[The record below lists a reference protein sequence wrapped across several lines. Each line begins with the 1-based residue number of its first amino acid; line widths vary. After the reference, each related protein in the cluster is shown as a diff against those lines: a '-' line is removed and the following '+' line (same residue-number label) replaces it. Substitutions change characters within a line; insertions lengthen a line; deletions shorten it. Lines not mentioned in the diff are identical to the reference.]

1 MAAQRDS
8 GWILVLTAVVV
19 IATQAA
25 AVAINAATSVQTRW
39 PLGLEAVRAHP
50 FQWSI
55 AFTVLIVA
63 AGSAAWWLQQRSGRR
78 ADELRPPVI
87 ETPEW
92 VVKRPEEV
100 NRVVA
105 ASRWRDGGDHHDTG
119 RCGRVRQDNFG
130 DDGMCG
136 SSSVASV

>member
-1 MAAQRDS
+1 VAAQRDS

-25 AVAINAATSVQTRW
+25 AVAISAATSVQTRW

-63 AGSAAWWLQQRSGRR
+63 AGSAAWWLQVHQLRHLSRRQLPVFLDLEPDRGRIHR
-78 ADELRPPVI
+78 AALGHD
-87 ETPEW
+87 
-92 VVKRPEEV
+92 
-100 NRVVA
+100 RV
-105 ASRWRDGGDHHDTG
+105 
-119 RCGRVRQDNFG
+119 
-130 DDGMCG
+130 
-136 SSSVASV
+136 